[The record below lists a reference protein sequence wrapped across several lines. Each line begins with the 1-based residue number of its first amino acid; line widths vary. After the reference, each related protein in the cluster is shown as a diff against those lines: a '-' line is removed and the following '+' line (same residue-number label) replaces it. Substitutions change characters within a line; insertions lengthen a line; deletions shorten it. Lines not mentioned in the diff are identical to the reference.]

1 MSAGRREA
9 ILLFAHGARDPDW
22 AAPFRRIQRRI
33 QKSSADTIVEL
44 CFLELTLPLLPDAI
58 AALAA
63 RGITRITIVPLFLAQ
78 GGHLKQDLPRMIAQV
93 QAGHPQLQIKVASAI
108 GDSPA
113 LTDAIADWA
122 LAEHRAGP
130 ENR

>member
-1 MSAGRREA
+1 MNVDQRGA

-22 AAPFRRIQRRI
+22 AAPFRRIQCRI
-33 QKSSADTIVEL
+33 QDASPDTTVEL
-44 CFLELTLPLLPDAI
+44 CFLELMSPPLPEAI
-58 AALAA
+58 AVLAA
-63 RGITRITIVPLFLAQ
+63 RGITHVTIVPLFLAQ
-78 GGHLKQDLPRMIAQV
+78 GGHLKQDLPRMIAGV
-93 QAGHPQLQIKVASAI
+93 KEAHPQIQIHLAPAI

-113 LTDAIADWA
+113 LADAIADWA